1 VVGIMLVLTVL
12 LALVPLI
19 PGLRTIP
26 RWIPL
31 HKAVWKDYYRN
42 R

>member
-1 VVGIMLVLTVL
+1 MLILTVL
-12 LALVPLI
+12 LGIVPFI

-31 HKAVWKDYYRN
+31 HKLVWKDYYSKR
-42 R
+42 